1 MAWLIGVDE
10 AGYGPNLGPL
20 TIAATAWRVDSNR
33 IEPSGEPGRPRPRYF
48 AAKRSLPEND
58 LSRAPG
64 SGTTRLAGL
73 ASLAE
78 FDLYEQLAKA
88 VSREVDGERI
98 AIADSKRLYKPGGGL
113 RLLER
118 GVFAALMCRAAAPE
132 RVTKV
137 TRAGLAENDDAHKER
152 AARGAE
158 TAPAN
163 VALSW
168 NSLLETLAAD
178 PADRRCEL
186 PWCDRFDLPL
196 PVDASGDELAEVAQ
210 LLGNACGQAGVAP
223 PKVRAR
229 MVFPAEFNDLVDK
242 YDTKGA
248 ALSHVTIGLLR
259 ELIDQTDG
267 EPVWCVLDKHGGRN
281 RYGALLQH
289 HFPEAWI
296 ETHDESRAASRYA
309 WRLRETPITAT
320 FQTGGEAFLPA
331 ALASMNAKYLR
342 ELAMRALNQF
352 WARQIPG
359 LKPTAGYP
367 VDAKRFR
374 AQIAEKQSE
383 LGIDDRILW
392 RNR

>member
-20 TIAATAWRVDSNR
+20 TIAATAWRVAPR
-33 IEPSGEPGRPRPRYF
+33 AAPRAETPALGE
-48 AAKRSLPEND
+48 
-58 LSRAPG
+58 
-64 SGTTRLAGL
+64 T
-73 ASLAE
+73 
-78 FDLYEQLAKA
+78 DLYQLLDGA
-88 VSREVDGERI
+88 VSREPDGARI

-118 GVFAALMCRAAAPE
+118 GVFAALMCRAATPE

-137 TRAGLAENDDAHKER
+137 ARAALAEQERAHGER
-152 AARGAE
+152 AARGAG

-168 NSLLETLAAD
+168 SSLLETLGAD

-186 PWCDRFDLPL
+186 PWCDKFELPL
-196 PVDASGDELAEVAQ
+196 PVDAFGDELTEVAQ
-210 LLGNACGQAGVAP
+210 LLATACGQTGVAP
-223 PKVRAR
+223 PTVRAR
-229 MVFPAEFNDLVDK
+229 LVFPAEFNDLIDK
-242 YDTKGA
+242 HGTKGA

-259 ELIDQTDG
+259 KLIDQLEPTDG

-289 HFPEAWI
+289 HFPESWI
-296 ETHDESRAASRYA
+296 DTHDESRAASRYA
-309 WRLRETPITAT
+309 WDHTGTPVTAT
-320 FQTGGEAFLPA
+320 FQTRGEAFLPA
-331 ALASMNAKYLR
+331 ALASMHAKYLR
-342 ELAMRALNQF
+342 ELAMRAFNQY
-352 WARQIPG
+352 WAKQISG

-367 VDAKRFR
+367 LDAKRFKS
-374 AQIAEKQSE
+374 QIAAKQAE
-383 LGIDDRILW
+383 LGIADRILW